1 MDFHT
6 LRMQGLSIRKIAA
19 LRGVSRNAVRRALRS
34 SQPPSGKRDR
44 PQGLKLVPYIDTISA
59 WLADPI
65 KSLWTGERIFDE
77 LQLIGYSGGRTVLK
91 DYLQPLRRRSQ
102 PAEQRFFVRPG
113 QQMQVDW
120 GELGVVEIGGHR
132 VKLYA
137 FVAVLAW
144 SRALFVRFTTD
155 MQMLTW
161 LDCHRRAFAFFGG
174 VPNEVLVDNLKT
186 AVASRAGQN
195 VLWNQKYSEFA
206 VAHQFIPKACWPAR
220 PKTKGRVERMVRYV
234 RERFFVG
241 RDFADLERLNDD
253 AEHWLIERANRRI
266 HRTTGE
272 MPQSRLAYEQTL
284 LADVPEYD
292 LVLEEPRVAD
302 AYGLV
307 RYRNVR
313 YSVPEEFARAAV
325 TLQLRIDGLMIM
337 ANGNAVAQHRYASLG
352 VPLMQDPAH
361 LPTPARPRH
370 DRFAE
375 LAGHV
380 AREFGELGRRYA
392 DLVEK
397 RAPHAPLAVLREVLD
412 RHDEFGRDV
421 VAPILQQ
428 LVDAGVAKRNLLS
441 QLCYRRRRVP
451 RLPKRSAR
459 IPVITV
465 EQRSLAFYDQVA
477 V

>member
-6 LRMQGLSIRKIAA
+6 LRIQGLSIRKIAA

-34 SQPPSGKRDR
+34 AQPPTGKRKR
-44 PQGLKLVPYIDTISA
+44 LKGLKLVPYVDTISA
-59 WLADPI
+59 WLADPV

-77 LQLIGYSGGRTVLK
+77 LQLIGYTGGRTALK
-91 DYLQPLRRRSQ
+91 DHLQPLRRRPQ

-120 GELGVVEIGGHR
+120 GELGVIDCGPQRMKVY
-132 VKLYA
+132 V

-161 LDCHRRAFAFFGG
+161 LDCHRHAFTFFGG

-186 AVASRAGQN
+186 AVASRAGKT
-195 VLWNQKYSEFA
+195 VVWNKQYEEFA
-206 VAHQFIPKACWPAR
+206 VAHQFMPKACWPAR

-234 RERFFVG
+234 RERFFIG
-241 RDFADLERLNDD
+241 RNARDLDLLN
-253 AEHWLIERANRRI
+253 AEAEQWLVERANRRV
-266 HRTTGE
+266 HRITKQT
-272 MPQSRLAYEQTL
+272 PQSRLASEQPL
-284 LADVPEYD
+284 LKSVPEYD

-307 RYRNVR
+307 RYRGVR
-313 YSVPEEFARAAV
+313 YSVPEEFARMPV
-325 TLQLRIDGLMIM
+325 MLQLRRDGLTIM
-337 ANGNAVAQHRYASLG
+337 ADGKAIWQHHYAPIGALL
-352 VPLMQDPAH
+352 VQDPSH
-361 LPTPARPRH
+361 LPKPLAPRH

-375 LAGHV
+375 LAQHI
-380 AREFGELGRRYA
+380 AREFGDLGHCYA
-392 DLVEK
+392 ALVEK

-421 VAPILQQ
+421 VAPILQSF
-428 LVDAGVAKRNLLS
+428 VNAGVAKRGLLS
-441 QLCYRRRRVP
+441 QLCYRRCPVP
-451 RLPKRSAR
+451 RLSRRSTR
-459 IPVITV
+459 IPAIAV
-465 EQRSLAFYDQVA
+465 EQRSLAVYDQVA
-477 V
+477 I

>member
-34 SQPPSGKRDR
+34 SQPPNGKRHR
-44 PQGLKLVPYIDTISA
+44 LKAVKLEPYLDTIST
-59 WLADPI
+59 WLADPV

-77 LQLIGYSGGRTVLK
+77 LQLLGYDGGRTVLK
-91 DYLQPLRRRSQ
+91 DYLSPLRRRPQ
-102 PAEQRFFVRPG
+102 PAEQRFFGRPG

-120 GELGVVEIGGHR
+120 GELGVVDCGPHR
-132 VKLYA
+132 SKVYV
-137 FVAVLAW
+137 FVAVMAW

-174 VPNEVLVDNLKT
+174 VPNEVLLDNLKT
-186 AVASRAGQN
+186 AVASRAGKT
-195 VLWNQKYSEFA
+195 VVWNKTYNEFA
-206 VAHQFIPKACWPAR
+206 VAHQFVPRACWPAR

-241 RDFADLERLNDD
+241 RDISDLERLNGE
-253 AEHWLIERANRRI
+253 AQLWLIERANRRI

-284 LADVPEYD
+284 LKAVPEYD
-292 LVLEEPRVAD
+292 LMLEEPRVAD

-307 RYRNVR
+307 RYRGVR
-313 YSVPEEFARAAV
+313 YSVPATYARMPV
-325 TLQLRIDGLMIM
+325 ILQLRTDGLTILT
-337 ANGNAVAQHRYASLG
+337 NGTVVARHRYAPMG
-352 VPLMQDPAH
+352 VQLMQDRAH
-361 LPTPARPRH
+361 LPERIAPRH

-375 LAGHV
+375 LARHV
-380 AREFGELGRRYA
+380 AREFGDLGQQYA

-412 RHDEFGRDV
+412 RHDDFGRDI
-421 VAPILQQ
+421 VAPILQS
-428 LVDAGVAKRNLLS
+428 LVTAGVAKRNLLS

-451 RLPKRSAR
+451 RLPRRASN
-459 IPVITV
+459 IPVVDV
-465 EQRSLAFYDQVA
+465 EQRSLAFYDEVA
-477 V
+477 I